1 MLGILLL
8 ILGLAAYLY
17 FKRQKDSP
25 VNRNQQTTREAEPIK
40 QETIQTVM
48 PPKNETAQD
57 AESLKQEQAPVEPI
71 ESVEQSSPIEKLE
84 KETVT
89 VTFSDGTT
97 KEYNLNLTLND
108 THICLLSDGGKTYHT
123 HVNCFKNW
131 PAEYQ
136 ENFKGWKA
144 ITTDEAEKMGY
155 RKCNYCNEADRT
167 EWDYYKDSKPLKTF
181 TVTHRDEF
189 AITEI
194 YNVGNEVNTGY
205 DFEKDKDTL
214 EIDYEEICYMPKS
227 ARDFFDENYGDYKMF
242 VLDVYENDNGKVK
255 IKIGIFKELGKNN

>member
-1 MLGILLL
+1 MSEINHT
-8 ILGLAAYLY
+8 
-17 FKRQKDSP
+17 QKVIYVYDGSFEGFLCCVYNYYYNRLKP
-25 VNRNQQTTREAEPIK
+25 VSI
-40 QETIQTVM
+40 V
-48 PPKNETAQD
+48 
-57 AESLKQEQAPVEPI
+57 S
-71 ESVEQSSPIEKLE
+71 
-84 KETVT
+84 
-89 VTFSDGTT
+89 
-97 KEYNLNLTLND
+97 
-108 THICLLSDGGKTYHT
+108 
-123 HVNCFKNW
+123 
-131 PAEYQ
+131 Q
-136 ENFKGWKA
+136 ENFTPSFYDNLMVDTDFEQVYRVRLA
-144 ITTDEAEKMGY
+144 IEEKMGY

-255 IKIGIFKELGKNN
+255 IKIGIFEELGKNN